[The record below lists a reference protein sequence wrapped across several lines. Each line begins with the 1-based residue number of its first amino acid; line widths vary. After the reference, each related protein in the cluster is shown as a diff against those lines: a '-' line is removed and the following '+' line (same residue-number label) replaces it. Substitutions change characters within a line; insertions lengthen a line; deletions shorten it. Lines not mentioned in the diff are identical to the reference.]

1 MNFDKTTID
10 AIKSAVDLRE
20 EVNPYIEKA
29 KAQRDG
35 SVHSLC
41 PFPDHA
47 DSEPSF
53 VAHKEFFVCFGCHKR
68 GDVYSWYELYHK
80 MPFVDAVRELGRKA
94 GIAVGFEDEAS
105 IKAWREEKNVL
116 YAKVQRLYEYLQ
128 NSVDALEYLTNRG
141 ITTDSIDRYM
151 LGYSKEHNAIA
162 IPLFDSAMRVYT
174 IHYRSLD
181 DSEKRR
187 YFFDESTRGKVNGKD
202 ILWNEPCASR
212 ITGKLYICEG
222 EFDAMILEQ
231 HGLNAVAFH
240 GSNISEG
247 QLRRIRL
254 MRPTTLVYAIDN
266 KTDNDVQLSRKNAF
280 FLKNNLDIPIKII
293 SPKGDINATP
303 ENELVHVLAQEMT
316 VELAFIDSILQG
328 DMEAQRIAAKKY
340 IQQITDVLARDDV
353 IAKIAAAWE
362 KPKELVANYLNIQD
376 TTRVILDVPDVFDR
390 IEELASHTTIGQALI
405 DDELAPYFGN
415 LGKQHVACI
424 TARTGVGKTNF
435 GLNLC
440 TRFSEDVDVL
450 YISLEQPATELMT
463 RLLSMKM
470 DTFGGIDGSI
480 IRPQDVK
487 RIILEHPDQW
497 LYLRTLIAEV
507 MPHMH
512 FYDKT
517 CSIETIRDVI
527 AVAKDRYGPELVAFV
542 DYAGLI
548 QNKISDPYTKATDN
562 ALGLQNAAKD
572 LDVLII
578 YMHQLSR
585 RGGDGTEEVSIDM
598 LRDSGAIEETLDL
611 LLGIWYR
618 DKDSMSQIAQPMN
631 GKILKNRHGP
641 QAKFDWVLDTRNLV
655 FRKADDPV
663 LTGIPVH

>member
-151 LGYSKEHNAIA
+151 LGYNKEHNAIA

-247 QLRRIRL
+247 QLRRIKL
-254 MRPTTLVYAIDN
+254 MRPTSIVYAIDN
-266 KTDNDVQLSRKNAF
+266 KTENDVQISRRNAF
-280 FLKNNLDIPIKII
+280 FLKSNLEVPVKVVW
-293 SPKGDINATP
+293 PQGDINATP
-303 ENELVHVLAQEMT
+303 KEELVNVLAQEIT
-316 VELAFIDSILQG
+316 VELAFVDSILQG
-328 DMEAQRIAAKKY
+328 DMEGQRLAAKKY
-340 IQQITDVLARDDV
+340 IKGITDVLARDDV
-353 IAKIAAAWE
+353 IAKIASAWK
-362 KPKELVANYLNIQD
+362 KPKELVSNYLNIED
-376 TTRVILDVPDVFDR
+376 TARVILEVPDVLDR
-390 IEELASHTTIGQALI
+390 IEQLASNVSIGQALQN
-405 DDELAPYFGN
+405 DDFAPFFGP
-415 LGKQHVACI
+415 LSKGHVACI
-424 TARTGVGKTNF
+424 AARTGVGKTNMA
-435 GLNLC
+435 LNLC
-440 TRFSEDVDVL
+440 TQFSEDVDLL

-470 DTFGGIDGSI
+470 DMFGGIDGNI

-497 LYLRTLIAEV
+497 LYLRSLVTDV

-512 FYDKT
+512 FYDGT
-517 CSIETIRDVI
+517 ASLETVKDVVR
-527 AVAKDRYGPELVAFV
+527 VAKDRYGQELIVFI
-542 DYAGLI
+542 DYMGLI
-548 QNKISDPYTKATDN
+548 KSNITDEYAKATN
-562 ALGLQNAAKD
+562 IALGLQNAAKE
-572 LDVLII
+572 LDVLLI
-578 YMHQLSR
+578 YTHQMNRKAGAGADEINLS
-585 RGGDGTEEVSIDM
+585 M
-598 LRDSGAIEETLDL
+598 LRGSGAIEETLDL
-611 LLGIWYR
+611 LMGMSYR
-618 DKDSMSQIAQPMN
+618 DGDSTSMIAKPIN
-631 GKILKNRHGP
+631 VEVLKNRHGP
-641 QAKFDWVLDTRNLV
+641 SGKFDYVLDTRNLV